1 MLLNSFLFQFCS
13 EEEYQKY
20 RLSRLLVKHD
30 INTQYDYLEV
40 LSKTT
45 KLWVM
50 VMYKHEPNE
59 KIVLLETKFVSD
71 LQTYS

>member
-1 MLLNSFLFQFCS
+1 MLLNSFLFQFSS

-20 RLSRLLVKHD
+20 RVKLLVKHD

-40 LSKTT
+40 LSKKT